1 MTIFV
6 VATDFLKSAYC
17 ALFHAAKLFKEVP
30 SHFIILNSFKTQVS
44 LNTSIIDLDISQI
57 NMDQLFHESI
67 AAFLAVKHKL
77 ITDLEP
83 T

>member
-6 VATDFLKSAYC
+6 VATDFLKSAYY
-17 ALFHAAKLFKEVP
+17 ALFYAAKFFKEVP
-30 SHFIILNSFKTQVS
+30 SYFIILNSFKTQVS
-44 LNTSIIDLDISQI
+44 PNTSIIDIDISQI

-77 ITDLEP
+77 ITDLEL